1 MRKKAVWII
10 PSILVMVLLALLVGL
25 PASAAPSG
33 VERGTLNF
41 LNEGNDAIAWSNA
54 GDIIRLE
61 VKDEDL
67 DTPVKRV
74 LIPTVD
80 TGQALSGSV
89 ETDGTTTLTGT
100 DTDFQADLDVGDTI
114 LVTGHS
120 NDAHYETVRMVI
132 TIDETNQELTVATPF
147 SLSEASLD
155 IYKVTNDKAYSDKC
169 PRCTAGYSVTG
180 SSESIDDLL
189 SLVDTNVGAGIA
201 NRFTGAPD
209 TILNRQDVLVTQA
222 DGTPITGYRVDTS
235 NGELTQISGGS
246 FALYWAGSVNTAEV
260 TVTSQADTKGITV
273 TLTETGA
280 TTGAFRADVAL
291 STADSDAAADPP
303 VLKVA
308 GTGSDV
314 VTMKYSDASPSST
327 VSRGLNIENTPPSFS
342 NIAPAHGTATTQS
355 LPTVSGTVTDTAS
368 GVNKD
373 TIRVKFSVG
382 ELPIVTTLD
391 PASSIGDIIESSTG
405 VFDVSQRNPTIATDA
420 NVLWWLIA
428 HDAAGNM
435 GVSDQ
440 VAPTSLTGTV
450 ATAGSIT
457 VTGTGTKF
465 TEELAAGDTI
475 TVAGETR
482 VVEDPT
488 TDTTLEVTKV
498 FTHSLAG
505 QVATKSVCNPD
516 AFNDIDAPTATAN
529 GGCDPFIVK
538 VDNTAPVL
546 NSATTGVWWDASKTG
561 ADKSEEDPSKARK
574 NSIRAE
580 FNDGLDATTVQ
591 ASDFRVAGAPPLNAE
606 TFGIYVF
613 LTVPEQAPNAEPK
626 VELVGEVKD
635 QAGNARSSDTTTA
648 DDRIAPTLD
657 IAITGTASEGPAAT
671 KDKVTILV
679 VTDED
684 TNTPTVTVYKVGG
697 ITTQDTETPPN
708 DIPMG
713 GNTLQG
719 QGTALTPAPTG
730 TARNWSVD
738 YSPTAAGL
746 YSVYVSVQDLRGSAG
761 KAGTTNDTDAGTGGT
776 QIDLANAILF
786 EKDTGI
792 PAPTFIPATGGS
804 TDNPN
809 TFITVDFADEG
820 KEYGLTA
827 SDVEDGKEA
836 GKQQTATPAD
846 VATSYDHHATLTLV
860 SATVDDVD
868 VTSLVNTRDG
878 VKFAVR
884 PGGLAAG
891 DHTIA
896 VKVSDEAGNE
906 GTFSSTFTVVGRG
919 TYKVPIDPG
928 FNLISIPAT
937 PTVSDINEVI
947 GATSPISFVMTY
959 DNASGL
965 FLVASRDEDP
975 ESPTHGQLVGNLTN
989 IDSQH
994 AYWVNSDQFVD
1005 LEVTLPRLEGGRATF
1020 LTTIQVFAGW
1030 NLVPV
1035 VDSNQRAVG
1044 TTIPVEDYF
1053 SNLGG
1058 TWTAYEFNTQSATFT
1073 KITEDTEDG
1082 QVVLG
1087 RGYFVYVSTDGV
1099 IIP

>member
-1 MRKKAVWII
+1 MA
-10 PSILVMVLLALLVGL
+10 LLALLVVL

-33 VERGTLNF
+33 AVAGTLDF
-41 LNEGNDAIAWSNA
+41 LSDDNTSIQWGNA
-54 GDIIRLE
+54 GATIRLE
-61 VKDEDL
+61 VQDKDL
-67 DTPVKRV
+67 DVPVKRV
-74 LIPTVD
+74 LLDSDV
-80 TGQALSGSV
+80 TG
-89 ETDGTTTLTGT
+89 LTGT
-100 DTDFQADLDVGDTI
+100 VTTNGSTTLNGSGTNFDADIAVGDTI
-114 LVTGHS
+114 LVSG
-120 NDAHYETVRMVI
+120 ETVREVDEI
-132 TIDETNQELTVATPF
+132 NSGTQLTVTTAFSTSVSGRTID
-147 SLSEASLD
+147 
-155 IYKVTNDKAYSDKC
+155 KVHTANGSFDNC
-169 PRCTAGYSVTG
+169 PRCAAAYRTTAGTTTD
-180 SSESIDDLL
+180 IDELL
-189 SLVDTNVGAGIA
+189 DVVDTNVGAGLG

-209 TILNRQDVLVTQA
+209 TALNKNDVLVVET
-222 DGTPITGYRVDTS
+222 DGTEYTGTYTVDLS
-235 NGELTQISGGS
+235 NGQIHIALLGGGRDV
-246 FALYWAGSVNTAEV
+246 LYWAGSVNTAAV
-260 TVTSQADTKGITV
+260 TVTSQADAVGITV

-280 TTGAFRADVAL
+280 TSGTFRGDVAL

-314 VTMKYSDASPSST
+314 VTMRYSDAAPSST
-327 VSRGLNIENTPPSFS
+327 VSRGLNVENTPPSFS

-355 LPTVSGTVTDTAS
+355 IPTVSGTVTDTAS

-373 TIRVKFSVG
+373 TIKVRFSG
-382 ELPIVTTLD
+382 AEQGRTLN
-391 PASSIGDIIESSTG
+391 PASPTGDIIESSTG
-405 VFDVSQRNPTIATDA
+405 VFDVSQRNPLINPVITDA
-420 NVLWWLIA
+420 DVLWWLIA
-428 HDAAGNM
+428 DDAAGNR
-435 GVSDQ
+435 GISDQ
-440 VAPTSLTGTV
+440 VAPTSLSGTV
-450 ATAGSIT
+450 AIAGSTT
-457 VTGTGTKF
+457 VTGASTNFEGDDA
-465 TEELAAGDTI
+465 EIAVGDTI
-475 TVAGETR
+475 TVAGETQ
-482 VVEDPT
+482 VVASITSET
-488 TDTTLEVTKV
+488 VLEVASGFAGTI
-498 FTHSLAG
+498 SG
-505 QVATKSVCNPD
+505 QVATKSVCSPRIFD
-516 AFNDIDAPTATAN
+516 TITPTATAN

-546 NSATTGVWWDASKTG
+546 NSSVTTGIWWDASKAG
-561 ADKSEEDPSKARK
+561 ADKSEDDPSKARK
-574 NSIRAE
+574 NSVRLE
-580 FNDGLDATTVQ
+580 FSDVLDATTVQ
-591 ASDFRVAGAPPLNAE
+591 ASDFRVAGAPPLTAE
-606 TFGIYVF
+606 SFGTYVF

-635 QAGNARSSDTTTA
+635 QAGNARSTGTIAAANDG
-648 DDRIAPTLD
+648 IAPSLD
-657 IAITGTASEGPAAT
+657 ITITGTASEAPAAT

-679 VTDED
+679 VADED

-697 ITTQDTETPPN
+697 ITSN
-708 DIPMG
+708 NIPMG
-713 GNTLQG
+713 GNTLQEAG
-719 QGTALTPAPTG
+719 ITLTPAPTG

-738 YSPTAAGL
+738 YSPTDAGL
-746 YSVYVSVQDLRGSAG
+746 YSVYVSVQDLNSNAG
-761 KAGTTNDTDAGTGGT
+761 KVGLEAGNANDTDADTDGI
-776 QIDLANAILF
+776 QIDLANALLF

-792 PAPTFIPATGGS
+792 PAPTFIPEDGGS
-804 TDNPN
+804 TDNSN

-820 KEYGLTA
+820 REYGLKA
-827 SDVEDGKEA
+827 D
-836 GKQQTATPAD
+836 KQQTVTPAD

-896 VKVSDEAGNE
+896 IKVSDEAGNE
-906 GTFSSTFTVVGRG
+906 GTFSSTFTVIARG

-1035 VDSNQRAVG
+1035 VDPNQRAVG

-1087 RGYFVYVSTDGV
+1087 RGYVVYVSTDGV